1 MSLDIWFREDIKNII
16 LAAEQANVQG
26 LQSGLWSTDP
36 ELQRACPECK
46 RRTYHQGFRAALS
59 TLALAFGLAPLPLHD
74 PEEEEYKIIQ
84 TEIASGRR
92 LQLPLPERLSRR
104 RSLFIVGEEE
114 REELP

>member
-16 LAAEQANVQG
+16 LAAEQANAQALEAG
-26 LQSGLWSTDP
+26 LGSTDP
-36 ELQRACPECK
+36 DLQRACPECK

-84 TEIASGRR
+84 TEISSAPRFE
-92 LQLPLPERLSRR
+92 LPLPERLRLR
-104 RSLFIVGEEE
+104 RSFLIVGEEE
-114 REELP
+114 REGLP